1 MYIRPQRGA
10 TARFAANLAREL
22 AMSAL
27 GAKSIDEVCAD
38 AIVRAPNAGRRV
50 PPAAP
55 GEIRL
60 EVAAP
65 LETLSL
71 AMVGPPA
78 PRATVF
84 VLHGIRDS
92 KESMRGWADMLSE
105 NGYRAVLIDLRGHGR
120 STGDVLTYGV
130 RESLDLTQVLSVLEG
145 RGLVVGPVGAMG
157 NSYGAAVAI
166 QWAGLDPRVA
176 TVVSVSC
183 FASLRSVVARYAPL
197 PRPLPLPFVNRV
209 VDLAGA
215 RAGFDP
221 DAASPVEAVRRTR
234 APILLI
240 HGRNDARIDPAHAE
254 RIHAAGADHTEL
266 VVVEGAGHVSV
277 TGAPQTRLAER
288 ASNWFATHLR

>member
-1 MYIRPQRGA
+1 
-10 TARFAANLAREL
+10 
-22 AMSAL
+22 
-27 GAKSIDEVCAD
+27 
-38 AIVRAPNAGRRV
+38 VRAPNAGRRV
-50 PPAAP
+50 PPAPP

-60 EVAAP
+60 EVGTP
-65 LETLSL
+65 VETLSL
-71 AMVGPPA
+71 AVVDPPA

-130 RESLDLTQVLSVLEG
+130 RESLDLTQVLGALES

-166 QWAGLDPRVA
+166 QWAGRDSRVA
-176 TVVSVSC
+176 TAVSVSC

-240 HGRNDARIDPAHAE
+240 HGRNDARIDPSHAE
-254 RIHAAGADHTEL
+254 RIHVAGADHTEL
-266 VVVEGAGHVSV
+266 VVVEDAGHVSV

-288 ASNWFATHLR
+288 TAQWFARHLRS